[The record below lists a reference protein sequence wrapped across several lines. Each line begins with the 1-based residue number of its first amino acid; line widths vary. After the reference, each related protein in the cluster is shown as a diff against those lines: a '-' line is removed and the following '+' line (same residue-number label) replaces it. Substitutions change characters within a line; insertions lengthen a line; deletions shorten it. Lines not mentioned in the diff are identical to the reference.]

1 VGELNPKLTIGFKWS
16 QLHQRYTWAME
27 ILYTALLFLILLGVA
42 YCAKLLRALHTKIS
56 KNFASISRELSK
68 LPLENKKSSMIA
80 YRQTEAFIQLTNLLD
95 FKAAIPA
102 TRSWA
107 ASPDLLLTISEI
119 IKKAKPGLVV
129 ELGSGISTLVAAK
142 SGARKIVSIDNSDSW
157 GAKTVALLK
166 EHKVRGVDVR
176 IAPLRPYANGSDW
189 YDLDAIKDLKKIDLL
204 IVDGPPGSKNPE
216 ARYPALQQF
225 KDKLSSSAIIIIDD
239 VRRDGER
246 KLAEDFAKALPNHEL
261 TILDHEKGT
270 AVISPR

>member
-1 VGELNPKLTIGFKWS
+1 
-16 QLHQRYTWAME
+16 ME
-27 ILYTALLFLILLGVA
+27 ILQDVLLFLVLLGVT
-42 YCAKLLRALHTKIS
+42 YCAKLLRSLHS
-56 KNFASISRELSK
+56 KVSKTSAAITRDIQKLSV
-68 LPLENKKSSMIA
+68 ENKKNSMIA
-80 YRQTEAFIQLTNLLD
+80 YRQTEAFTQLTNLLD

-119 IKKAKPGLVV
+119 VKKNRPGLVV

-142 SGARKIVSIDNSDSW
+142 SGARKIISIDNSDAW

-176 IAPLRPYANGSDW
+176 IAPLRPYANGSEW

-225 KDKLSSSAIIIIDD
+225 KDKLSPAAIVVIDD
-239 VRRDGER
+239 VNREGER

-270 AVISPR
+270 AIISPR

>member
-1 VGELNPKLTIGFKWS
+1 
-16 QLHQRYTWAME
+16 ME
-27 ILYTALLFLILLGVA
+27 ILQDVLLFLVLLGVT
-42 YCAKLLRALHTKIS
+42 YCAKLLRSLHS
-56 KNFASISRELSK
+56 KVSKTSAAITRDIQKLSV
-68 LPLENKKSSMIA
+68 ENKKNSMIA
-80 YRQTEAFIQLTNLLD
+80 YRQTEAFTQLTNLLD

-119 IKKAKPGLVV
+119 VKKNRPGLVV

-142 SGARKIVSIDNSDSW
+142 SGARKIISIDNSDAW

-176 IAPLRPYANGSDW
+176 IAPLRPYANGSEW

-204 IVDGPPGSKNPE
+204 IVDGPPGSKNSE

-225 KDKLSSSAIIIIDD
+225 KDKLSPTAIVVIDD
-239 VRRDGER
+239 VNREGER

-270 AVISPR
+270 AIIAPR

>member
-1 VGELNPKLTIGFKWS
+1 
-16 QLHQRYTWAME
+16 ME
-27 ILYTALLFLILLGVA
+27 ILYSVLLFLILLGIT
-42 YCAKLLRALHTKIS
+42 YCAKLLRSLHS
-56 KNFASISRELSK
+56 KVSKSSAAITRDIQKLSV
-68 LPLENKKSSMIA
+68 ENKKNSMVA
-80 YRQTEAFIQLTNLLD
+80 YRQTEAFNQLTNLLD

-119 IKKAKPGLVV
+119 LKKERPGLVV

-142 SGARKIVSIDNSDSW
+142 SGARKIVSIDNSDVW

-176 IAPLRPYANGSDW
+176 IAPLRPYANGSEW
-189 YDLDAIKDLKKIDLL
+189 YDLAAIKDLKKIDVL

-225 KDKLSSSAIIIIDD
+225 KDKLSASAIIIIDD
-239 VRRDGER
+239 VNREGER

-270 AVISPR
+270 AVIAPR

>member
-1 VGELNPKLTIGFKWS
+1 
-16 QLHQRYTWAME
+16 ME
-27 ILYTALLFLILLGVA
+27 ILYSALLFLILLGIT
-42 YCAKLLRALHTKIS
+42 YCAKLLRSLHS
-56 KNFASISRELSK
+56 KVSKTSAAITRDIQKLS
-68 LPLENKKSSMIA
+68 LENKKNSMIA
-80 YRQTEAFIQLTNLLD
+80 YRQAEAFTQLTNLLD

-119 IKKAKPGLVV
+119 VKKNRPGLVV

-142 SGARKIVSIDNSDSW
+142 SGARKIISIDNSDVW

-176 IAPLRPYANGSDW
+176 IAPLRPYANGSEW

-225 KDKLSSSAIIIIDD
+225 KDKLSPAAIVVIDD
-239 VRRDGER
+239 VNREGER
-246 KLAEDFAKALPNHEL
+246 KLAEDFAIALPNHEL

-270 AVISPR
+270 AIIAPR

>member
-1 VGELNPKLTIGFKWS
+1 
-16 QLHQRYTWAME
+16 ME
-27 ILYTALLFLILLGVA
+27 ILYGALLFLILFCVA
-42 YCAKLLRALHTKIS
+42 YCARLLRSLHTKVS
-56 KNFASISRELSK
+56 KSSAAVTRDLHKFSV
-68 LPLENKKSSMIA
+68 ENKKSSMIE

-95 FKAAIPA
+95 FKAALPS

-119 IKKAKPGLVV
+119 IKKAQPALVV

-142 SGARKIVSIDNSDSW
+142 SGARKIVSIDNSDVW

-176 IAPLRPYANGSDW
+176 IASLQPYANGSEW
-189 YDLDAIKDLKKIDLL
+189 YDLEAIKDLKKIDVL
-204 IVDGPPGSKNPE
+204 IIDGPPGSKNPE

-225 KDKLSSSAIIIIDD
+225 KDKLSASAIVIIDD
-239 VRRDGER
+239 VHREGER

-261 TILDHEKGT
+261 MILDHEKGT
-270 AVISPR
+270 AIIAPR

>member
-1 VGELNPKLTIGFKWS
+1 
-16 QLHQRYTWAME
+16 ME
-27 ILYTALLFLILLGVA
+27 ILYSALLFLILLGIT
-42 YCAKLLRALHTKIS
+42 YCAKLLRSLHS
-56 KNFASISRELSK
+56 KVSKTSAAITRDIQKLSV
-68 LPLENKKSSMIA
+68 ENKKNSMIA
-80 YRQTEAFIQLTNLLD
+80 YRQTEAFNQLTNLLD

-119 IKKAKPGLVV
+119 VRKNRPGLVV
-129 ELGSGISTLVAAK
+129 ELGSGISTLVTAK
-142 SGARKIVSIDNSDSW
+142 SGARKIVSIDNSDAW

-176 IAPLRPYANGSDW
+176 IAPLRPYANGSEW

-225 KDKLSSSAIIIIDD
+225 KDKLSPSAIVVIDD
-239 VRRDGER
+239 VNREGER

-270 AVISPR
+270 AIISPR

>member
-1 VGELNPKLTIGFKWS
+1 
-16 QLHQRYTWAME
+16 
-27 ILYTALLFLILLGVA
+27 LGIT
-42 YCAKLLRALHTKIS
+42 YCAKLLRSLHS
-56 KNFASISRELSK
+56 KVSKTSAGITRDIQKLSV
-68 LPLENKKSSMIA
+68 ENKKNSMIA
-80 YRQTEAFIQLTNLLD
+80 YRQTEAFTQLTNLLD
-95 FKAAIPA
+95 FKAAIPS

-107 ASPDLLLTISEI
+107 ASPDLLLSISEI
-119 IKKAKPGLVV
+119 VKKNRPGLVV

-142 SGARKIVSIDNSDSW
+142 SGARKIISIDNSDAW

-176 IAPLRPYANGSDW
+176 IAPLRPYANGSEW

-225 KDKLSSSAIIIIDD
+225 KDKLSPAAIVVIDD
-239 VRRDGER
+239 VNREGER

-270 AVISPR
+270 AIISPR

>member
-1 VGELNPKLTIGFKWS
+1 
-16 QLHQRYTWAME
+16 ME
-27 ILYTALLFLILLGVA
+27 ILYSALLFLILLGIT
-42 YCAKLLRALHTKIS
+42 YCAKLLRSLHS
-56 KNFASISRELSK
+56 KVSKTSAAITRDIQKLSV
-68 LPLENKKSSMIA
+68 ENKKNSMIA
-80 YRQTEAFIQLTNLLD
+80 YRQTEAFTQLTNLLD

-119 IKKAKPGLVV
+119 VKKNRPGLVV

-142 SGARKIVSIDNSDSW
+142 SGARKIISIDNSDAW

-176 IAPLRPYANGSDW
+176 IAPLRPYANGSEW

-225 KDKLSSSAIIIIDD
+225 KDKLSPAAIVVIDD
-239 VRRDGER
+239 VNREGER
-246 KLAEDFAKALPNHEL
+246 KLAEDFVKALPNHEL

-270 AVISPR
+270 AIIAPR

>member
-1 VGELNPKLTIGFKWS
+1 VT
-16 QLHQRYTWAME
+16 
-27 ILYTALLFLILLGVA
+27 
-42 YCAKLLRALHTKIS
+42 YCAKLLRSLHS
-56 KNFASISRELSK
+56 KVSKTSAAITRDIQKLSV
-68 LPLENKKSSMIA
+68 ENKKNSMIA
-80 YRQTEAFIQLTNLLD
+80 YRQTEAFTQLTNLLD

-119 IKKAKPGLVV
+119 VKKNRPGLVV

-142 SGARKIVSIDNSDSW
+142 SGARKIISIDNSDAW

-176 IAPLRPYANGSDW
+176 IAPLRPYANGSEW

-204 IVDGPPGSKNPE
+204 IVDGPPGSKNSE

-225 KDKLSSSAIIIIDD
+225 KDKLSPTAIVVIDD
-239 VRRDGER
+239 VNREGER

-270 AVISPR
+270 AIIAPR